1 MPRFSDLTG
10 RRFGR
15 LVVVGLAERTRRH
28 KIRYLCKCDCGELKS
43 IDANGLRAGNNL
55 SCGCLRTENRIRH
68 GMHQHPLYNI
78 WKGMR
83 RRCTVDTDRAWD
95 NYGGRGITV
104 CPQWNEE
111 DGINQFI
118 KDMGERPLGYTLERI
133 DNDGPYSP
141 ENCEWVTMSKQ
152 KQNTRRSRYI
162 EHDGL
167 RLTLSEWARRLG
179 VSKGRTRRR
188 FLLGQSIGDLV
199 LSRAESSDSPADH

>member
-1 MPRFSDLTG
+1 MPRFDDLTG

-15 LVVVGLAERTRRH
+15 LVVVNLVERTSRYR
-28 KIRYLCKCDCGELKS
+28 IRYLCKCDCGEVRS
-43 IDANGLRAGNNL
+43 INGGGLRAGNHM
-55 SCGCLRTENRIRH
+55 SCGCLRRENRIRH
-68 GMHQHPLYNI
+68 GMHKHPLYNI

-83 RRCTVDTDRAWD
+83 RRCTVETDRAWD

-111 DGINQFI
+111 DGIHQFI
-118 KDMGERPLGYTLERI
+118 NDMGERPPGYTLERI

-141 ENCEWVTMSKQ
+141 ENCEWRTMSEQ

-179 VSKGRTRRR
+179 VSKYRTRRR
-188 FLLGQSIGDLV
+188 FMLGQSIGDLIG
-199 LSRAESSDSPADH
+199 H